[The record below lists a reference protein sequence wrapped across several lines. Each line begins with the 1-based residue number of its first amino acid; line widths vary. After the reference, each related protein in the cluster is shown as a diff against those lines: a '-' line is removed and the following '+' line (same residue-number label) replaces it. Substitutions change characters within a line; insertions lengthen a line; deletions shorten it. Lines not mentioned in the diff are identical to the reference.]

1 MDELR
6 GMGWPGAAGR
16 ASLCALPGKSSTRE
30 PRSLPMTS
38 AIPPQPSTDTG
49 ATQHPLPVR
58 RVERGIA
65 TRVRPSLPALLA
77 RRMTPTVSRTV
88 GTVAVA
94 FAAEYGLR
102 TAANRGLARLARP
115 IERSSS
121 VITRLVVTELTVIE
135 RGRRR

>member
-1 MDELR
+1 
-6 GMGWPGAAGR
+6 
-16 ASLCALPGKSSTRE
+16 
-30 PRSLPMTS
+30 MTS
-38 AIPPQPSTDTG
+38 SIPPQPSTDTG
-49 ATQHPLPVR
+49 ATPHPLPVR

-65 TRVRPSLPALLA
+65 RRIRPSLPALLA
-77 RRMTPTVSRTV
+77 RRMTPAVRRTV

-115 IERSSS
+115 VEQPSSRIS
-121 VITRLVVTELTVIE
+121 RLVVTELTVIE

>member
-1 MDELR
+1 
-6 GMGWPGAAGR
+6 
-16 ASLCALPGKSSTRE
+16 
-30 PRSLPMTS
+30 MTS

-49 ATQHPLPVR
+49 ATTAPLPVQ

-77 RRMTPTVSRTV
+77 RRMTPAVSRTV

-102 TAANRGLARLARP
+102 AAANRGLARLAHPGERP
-115 IERSSS
+115 SSR
-121 VITRLVVTELTVIE
+121 ITRLVVTELTVIE